1 MSLLLWERGG
11 GRYGTFLHD
20 ISLILRIM
28 MCSFSNFL
36 YSVTTANGLQMGT
49 MISNSVQDA
58 GFDARE
64 LSHRSYRS
72 VSMPASFIKFN
83 APSNLW
89 TLSSY
94 VKHVHLATVIIQTLT
109 PQPKANDR

>member
-1 MSLLLWERGG
+1 MSLLLWGRGG
-11 GRYGTFLHD
+11 GKYGTFLHN
-20 ISLILRIM
+20 ISLILRNDVFFFKHSCIQ
-28 MCSFSNFL
+28 SPQL
-36 YSVTTANGLQMGT
+36 NGLQMGT
-49 MISNSVQDA
+49 MVHNSVQDA

-89 TLSSY
+89 TCP
-94 VKHVHLATVIIQTLT
+94 VM
-109 PQPKANDR
+109 

>member
-1 MSLLLWERGG
+1 MVPSFLLLDFAHNDVFFFKHSC
-11 GRYGTFLHD
+11 TPSPQL
-20 ISLILRIM
+20 
-28 MCSFSNFL
+28 
-36 YSVTTANGLQMGT
+36 NGLQMGT
-49 MISNSVQDA
+49 MVHNSVQDA

-89 TLSSY
+89 TCP
-94 VKHVHLATVIIQTLT
+94 VM
-109 PQPKANDR
+109 

>member
-1 MSLLLWERGG
+1 MVPSFLLLD
-11 GRYGTFLHD
+11 FAHNDVFFFKHSCIQSPQL
-20 ISLILRIM
+20 
-28 MCSFSNFL
+28 
-36 YSVTTANGLQMGT
+36 NGLQMGT
-49 MISNSVQDA
+49 MIHNSVQDA

-64 LSHRSYRS
+64 LSHRSYTS